1 MILLVCTLCS
11 QLSFDHT
18 TWRCARAGSIVF
30 SFMHSMQKKLVGLVI
45 QHVADVCCI
54 SHVNSK

>member
-18 TWRCARAGSIVF
+18 TWRCEQGQSFF